1 MADNKTPVQ
10 ETKSV
15 FSIGVSQELADVI
28 RTGIGK
34 LKIAHYEQLEAEAK
48 TEKKSIVELFAMEL
62 LSEAASD
69 ARDAAEKRIA
79 ASFAKNVNTM
89 RCQGFSE
96 ADAKK
101 ILSDLLAAT
110 RNKVVAVNPVPE
122 S

>member
-69 ARDAAEKRIA
+69 AQDAAEKRIA